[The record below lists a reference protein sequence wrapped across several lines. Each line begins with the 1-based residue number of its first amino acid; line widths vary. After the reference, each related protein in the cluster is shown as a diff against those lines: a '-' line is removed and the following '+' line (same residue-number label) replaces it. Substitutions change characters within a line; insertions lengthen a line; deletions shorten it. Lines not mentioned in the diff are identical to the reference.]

1 MTLTPAGLLA
11 AAIPAPLRCLAWR
24 LALLAGLSAC
34 LNAAES
40 KPSYENNFQQAAPG
54 PLPDSEFLIL
64 DGAFEIKQDGD
75 QKFIELPGA
84 PLDTFGVL
92 FGPTQVDGVI
102 ASARIHGTKQGR
114 RFPTFAIGLNG
125 AGGYRL
131 QVSPAK
137 RQVELLKGDESVA
150 SAPFDWLSD
159 TWTEVRLQV
168 RKVKEGAWRV
178 EGKAW
183 AQGKPEPTT
192 WQVAADE
199 STTPPAAG
207 RASIWGAPFA
217 TTPIRFDDLRVM
229 PALAP

>member
-1 MTLTPAGLLA
+1 MTLKPAGLFA
-11 AAIPAPLRCLAWR
+11 AAISAHLRHLAWP
-24 LALLAGLSAC
+24 LALLAGLNGN
-34 LNAAES
+34 LGAAES
-40 KPSYENNFQQAAPG
+40 KPTYENNFQQAKPG
-54 PLPDSEFLIL
+54 PLPDTEFLIL

-102 ASARIHGTKQGR
+102 ASARMHGTKQGR

-137 RQVELLKGDESVA
+137 RQVELLKGDEIVG
-150 SAPFDWLSD
+150 SAAFEWESN

-168 RKVKEGAWRV
+168 RKVKEGAWRI

-183 AQGKPEPTT
+183 TQGKPEPAV
-192 WQVAADE
+192 WQVTADE
-199 STTPPAAG
+199 TTTAPAAG

-217 TTPIRFDDLRVM
+217 TTPIRFDDLRVA
-229 PALAP
+229 PAVVP